1 MYVAATSDKD
11 NAADG
16 FFEQPAKKENQSD
29 MYRHWLEFEKPV
41 EEIEK
46 KIEELRTY
54 EATGNVRS
62 SEDIAKLEK
71 KAKGLLKEI
80 YGKLTPQQITLVARH
95 PDRPYTLDYIQNMFE
110 EFMELHG
117 DRSFRDDPAIV
128 GGMAKLD
135 GAPVMVL
142 GQQKGRNTKEKVHRN
157 FGMPHPEGYRKA
169 LRLFKMADRFSLPV
183 FTFIDTPGAY
193 PGIGAEERGQSE
205 AIATN
210 LMVMSRLRVPII
222 ATVIG
227 EGGSGGALAIG
238 VADRVLMMEFSTY
251 SVISPEGCAAI
262 LWKDGSKADL
272 AAKALKVDAGELL
285 KMGIIDKVIKEP
297 LGGAHREPATAF
309 KSLKAALVSELA
321 ELTALDAESLVEARY
336 RKFRNMG
343 VFAEPKR

>member
-1 MYVAATSDKD
+1 
-11 NAADG
+11 
-16 FFEQPAKKENQSD
+16 

-46 KIEELRTY
+46 KIEELKTF
-54 EATGNVRS
+54 EATGNLKS
-62 SEDIAKLEK
+62 SDEMTKLEK
-71 KAKGLLKEI
+71 KAKTLLKEI

-95 PDRPYTLDYIQNMFE
+95 PDRPYTLDYIQGAFE
-110 EFMELHG
+110 DFIELHG
-117 DRSFRDDPAIV
+117 DRAFKDDAAIV
-128 GGMAKLD
+128 GGLARLD
-135 GAPVMVL
+135 GTPCVVL

-169 LRLFKMADRFSLPV
+169 LRLFEMADRFALPV

-210 LMVMSRLRVPII
+210 LLVMSRLRVPII
-222 ATVIG
+222 TTIIG

-262 LWKDGSKADL
+262 LWKDGGKADL
-272 AAKALKVDAGELL
+272 AAKALKIDAGELL
-285 KMGIIDKVIKEP
+285 KLGVVDKAVKEP
-297 LGGAHREPATAF
+297 AGGAHRDPQTAI
-309 KSLKAALVSELA
+309 KNLKATLGATLKELSP
-321 ELTALDAESLVEARY
+321 LSPDALVEARY
-336 RKFRNMG
+336 RKFREMG
-343 VFAEPKR
+343 AYSESKR

>member
-1 MYVAATSDKD
+1 
-11 NAADG
+11 
-16 FFEQPAKKENQSD
+16 

-46 KIEELRTY
+46 KIEELKTF
-54 EATGNVRS
+54 EAAGSLKS
-62 SEDIAKLEK
+62 SDEMSKLEK
-71 KAKGLLKEI
+71 KAKTLLKEI

-95 PDRPYTLDYIQNMFE
+95 PDRPYTLDYIQGAFE
-110 EFMELHG
+110 DFIELHG
-117 DRSFRDDPAIV
+117 DRAFKDDAAIV
-128 GGMAKLD
+128 GGLARLE
-135 GAPVMVL
+135 GTACVVL

-169 LRLFKMADRFSLPV
+169 LRLFEMADRFSLPV

-222 ATVIG
+222 TTIIG

-262 LWKDGSKADL
+262 LWKDGGKADL
-272 AAKALKVDAGELL
+272 AAKALKIDAGELVKL
-285 KMGIIDKVIKEP
+285 GIVDKAVKEP
-297 LGGAHREPATAF
+297 AGGAHRDPSSAI
-309 KSLKAALVSELA
+309 KSLKATLSATLKELSSLSP
-321 ELTALDAESLVEARY
+321 ETLVESRY
-336 RKFRNMG
+336 RKFREMG
-343 VFAEPKR
+343 FYSEPKR

>member
-1 MYVAATSDKD
+1 
-11 NAADG
+11 
-16 FFEQPAKKENQSD
+16 

-46 KIEELRTY
+46 KIEELRTF
-54 EATGNVRS
+54 EATGS
-62 SEDIAKLEK
+62 LKSPDDIVKLEK
-71 KAKGLLKEI
+71 KARGLLKDI
-80 YGKLTPQQITLVARH
+80 YARLSPQQITLVARH
-95 PDRPYTLDYIQNMFE
+95 PDRPYTLDYINGIFD

-117 DRSFRDDPAIV
+117 DRCFKDDPAIV
-128 GGMAKLD
+128 GGLARLE
-135 GAPVMVL
+135 GEPCVVL
-142 GQQKGRNTKEKVHRN
+142 GQQKGRNTKDKVYRN

-169 LRLFKMADRFSLPV
+169 LRLFEMADRFSLPV

-210 LMVMSRLRVPII
+210 LMVMSRLRVPVV

-262 LWKDGSKADL
+262 LWKDGGKADL
-272 AAKALKVDAGELL
+272 AAKALKIDAGELMKL
-285 KMGIIDKVIKEP
+285 GIVDKAVKEP
-297 LGGAHREPATAF
+297 VGGAHRDPSTAI
-309 KSLKAALVSELA
+309 KNLKAALVAQLRELA
-321 ELTALDAESLVEARY
+321 AVEPGALVEARY
-336 RKFRNMG
+336 AKFRKMG
-343 VFAEPKR
+343 VFSEPRR